1 MQLPELLMPGGS
13 LEKARVAF
21 RYGADAIY
29 IGSPMFSLRTRENK
43 TREDDIATIIQEA
56 HEMGKM
62 VYATV
67 NAFPHQSAIPAY
79 RRHLEHLKEMK
90 PDGIIFADWGI
101 CALANEICPEIPLHL
116 SVQSCTM
123 NEPAIRMWQ
132 KMGVVRLITAR
143 EMSIAE
149 VKQLHALMPD
159 LEIEYFV
166 HGSVCMAY
174 SGRCIM
180 SAFTGGRDAN
190 AGTCNHTCR
199 WNYRVKDEDGNEID
213 MGAHVANCLGCSAGN
228 ARSLESFEKKCLIEE
243 EQRQGEYFPIEEDF
257 HGTHIMSSRD
267 MAMIEYLQQ
276 IIEAG
281 VCSLKVEG
289 RNKTAYYVAT
299 VARAYRKALDNI
311 AAGKEFD
318 PKLWEEIHASANRG
332 FFPGFSQ
339 GKPQKGD
346 IQYEA
351 NRSHSTHKFVGRVVH
366 WEDRRAEI
374 IVKNRINKGDE
385 IEVVM
390 PNMEDDFSFS
400 ATGMQFGGKL
410 VEALHGGNDNKV
422 VSIACEKELPDGV
435 FLRKRIF
442 PQARA

>member
-1 MQLPELLMPGGS
+1 MKLPELLMPGGS

-21 RYGADAIY
+21 RYGADAVY
-29 IGSPMFSLRTRENK
+29 IGSPMFSLRTRQNK
-43 TREDDIATIIQEA
+43 TREDDIEIIVKEA
-56 HEMGKM
+56 HEMGKR
-62 VYATV
+62 VYVTV

-79 RRHLEHLKEMK
+79 RNHLKKLKEIN

-101 CALANEICPEIPLHL
+101 CALAREICPDIPLHL

-123 NEPAIRMWQ
+123 NEPAIKQWQ
-132 KMGVVRLITAR
+132 NLGVVRLITAR

-149 VKQLHALMPD
+149 VKQIHDLMPD

-199 WNYRVKDEDGNEID
+199 WNYRVKDEDGHEID
-213 MGAHVANCLGCSAGN
+213 MGPHVANCVGCPDGK
-228 ARSLESFEKKCLIEE
+228 ARSLESFEKNCVIEE
-243 EQRQGEYFPIEEDF
+243 EKRQGEDFPVEEDF

-267 MAMIEYLQQ
+267 MAMIEYLQP
-276 IIEAG
+276 IIDAG

-299 VARAYRKALDNI
+299 VTRAYRKALDNI
-311 AAGKEFD
+311 AAGKKFD
-318 PKLWEEIHASANRG
+318 SYLWQELYASANRG

-351 NRSHSTHKFVGRVVH
+351 NRSHSTHKFVGRVVE
-366 WEDRRAEI
+366 WKNGMIEI
-374 IVKNRINKGDE
+374 IVKNLLQEGDE

-390 PNMEDDFSFS
+390 PNMDDDFCFK
-400 ATGMQFGGKL
+400 ATGMMFGDDF
-410 VEALHGGNDNKV
+410 VDALHGGNNNK
-422 VSIACEKELPDGV
+422 IARIKCKKEVPSGV
-435 FLRKRIF
+435 FLRKKV
-442 PQARA
+442 

>member
-1 MQLPELLMPGGS
+1 MKLPELLMPGGS

-43 TREDDIATIIQEA
+43 TSEDDIATIVKEA

-62 VYATV
+62 VYVTI

-79 RRHLEHLKEMK
+79 RKHLERLKEIK

-101 CALANEICPEIPLHL
+101 CALAKEICPDIPLHL

-123 NEPAIRMWQ
+123 NEPAIKQWQ
-132 KMGVVRLITAR
+132 RLGVVRLITAR
-143 EMSIAE
+143 EMSTAE
-149 VKQLHALMPD
+149 VKQIHDLMPD

-199 WNYRVKDEDGNEID
+199 WNYRVKDDDGHEID
-213 MGAHVANCLGCSAGN
+213 MGAHVANCVGCPSGE
-228 ARSLESFEKKCLIEE
+228 ARSIESFEKQCLVEE
-243 EQRQGEYFPIEEDF
+243 EERKGEHVPIEEDF

-267 MAMIEYLQQ
+267 MAMIELLPQ

-299 VARAYRKALDNI
+299 VARAYRKALDTI

-318 PKLWEEIHASANRG
+318 LKVWEEIHATANRG
-332 FFPGFSQ
+332 FFPGFAQ

-351 NRSHSTHKFVGRVVH
+351 NRSHSTHQFVGRVLS
-366 WEDRRAEI
+366 WEKGRAEI
-374 IVKNRINKGDE
+374 LVKNRLSEGDE

-390 PNMEDDFSFS
+390 PNMDDDFIFS
-400 ATGMQFGGKL
+400 ATGMQFG
-410 VEALHGGNDNKV
+410 EENADALHGGNDNKV
-422 VSIACEKELPDGV
+422 ASIVCEKEIPAGV
-435 FLRKRIF
+435 FLRKRI
-442 PQARA
+442 

>member
-1 MQLPELLMPGGS
+1 MKLPELLMPGGS

-21 RYGADAIY
+21 QYGADAVY
-29 IGSPMFSLRTRENK
+29 IGSPMFSLRTRENR
-43 TREDDIATIIQEA
+43 TTENDIAILVQEA
-56 HEMGKM
+56 HEMGKK
-62 VYATV
+62 VYVTI

-79 RRHLEHLKEMK
+79 KKHLTRLKEIQ

-101 CALANEICPEIPLHL
+101 CALAREICPEIPLHL

-123 NEPAIRMWQ
+123 NEPAIRQWQ
-132 KMGVVRLITAR
+132 QLGVVRLITAR

-149 VKQLHALMPD
+149 VQQIHNLLPD

-199 WNYRVKDEDGNEID
+199 WNYRVKDEDGHEID
-213 MGAHVANCLGCSAGN
+213 MGPHVSNCLSEFGDGE
-228 ARSLESFEKKCLIEE
+228 ARSLESFEKNCLIEE
-243 EQRQGEYFPIEEDF
+243 EERKGEYFPVEEDF

-267 MAMIEYLQQ
+267 MAMIELLPK
-276 IIEAG
+276 IIAAG

-289 RNKTAYYVAT
+289 RNKTVYYVAT

-318 PKLWEEIHASANRG
+318 SKLWEELWASANRG
-332 FFPGFSQ
+332 FFPGFAQ

-351 NRSHSTHKFVGRVVH
+351 NRSHSTHKFVGRVLFYGDGKI
-366 WEDRRAEI
+366 EL
-374 IVKNRINKGDE
+374 IVKNRIDTGDV

-390 PNMEDDFSFS
+390 PNIDDDFSFT
-400 ATGMQFGGKL
+400 ATELFFDEKS
-410 VEALHGGNDNKV
+410 VDALHGGNEN
-422 VSIACEKELPDGV
+422 SSACIACEKEVPAGV
-435 FLRKRIF
+435 FLRKRI
-442 PQARA
+442 

>member
-1 MQLPELLMPGGS
+1 MKLPELLMPGGS

-21 RYGADAIY
+21 RYGADAVF
-29 IGSPMFSLRTRENK
+29 IGSPMFSLRTRQNR
-43 TREDDIATIIQEA
+43 TTEDDIATIVKEA

-62 VYATV
+62 VYVTI

-79 RRHLEHLKEMK
+79 RKHLERLKEIK

-101 CALANEICPEIPLHL
+101 CAMAREICPEIPLHL

-123 NEPAIRMWQ
+123 NEPAIRQWQ
-132 KMGVVRLITAR
+132 QLGVVRLITAR
-143 EMSIAE
+143 EMSVAE
-149 VKQLHALMPD
+149 VKQIHRLMPD

-199 WNYRVKDEDGNEID
+199 WNYKVKDEDGHEID
-213 MGAHVANCLGCSAGN
+213 MGPHVANVLDDTREGCP
-228 ARSLESFEKKCLIEE
+228 RSLESFEKNCQIEE
-243 EQRQGEYFPIEEDF
+243 EFRKGEHFPVEEDF

-267 MAMIEYLQQ
+267 MAMIEYLKE
-276 IIEAG
+276 IIDAG

-289 RNKTAYYVAT
+289 RNKTAYYAAT

-318 PKLWEEIHASANRG
+318 SKLWEELQASSNRG
-332 FFPGFSQ
+332 FFPGFAQ

-351 NRSHSTHKFVGRVVH
+351 NRSNSTHKFAGHVVS
-366 WEDRRAEI
+366 WKDGRAEI
-374 IVKNRINKGDE
+374 LVKNQINEGDI

-390 PNMEDDFSFS
+390 PSMDDDFTFK
-400 ATGMQFGGKL
+400 ATGMKFGDND
-410 VEALHGGNDNKV
+410 VESLHGGNDNDI
-422 VSIACEKELPDGV
+422 VSIACEREIPEGV
-435 FLRKRIF
+435 FLRKRI
-442 PQARA
+442 

>member
-1 MQLPELLMPGGS
+1 MKLPELLLPGGS

-43 TREDDIATIIQEA
+43 TTENDIATIVKEA
-56 HEMGKM
+56 HELKKK
-62 VYATV
+62 VYVTI
-67 NAFPHQSAIPAY
+67 NAFPHQSSIPVF
-79 RRHLEHLKEMK
+79 RKHLERLKEIK

-101 CALANEICPEIPLHL
+101 CAMAREICPEIPLHL

-123 NEPAIRMWQ
+123 NEPAIRQWQ
-132 KMGVVRLITAR
+132 KLGVVRLITAR
-143 EMSIAE
+143 EMSVAE
-149 VKQLHALMPD
+149 VKQIHDLMPD
-159 LEIEYFV
+159 LEIEYFI

-199 WNYRVKDEDGNEID
+199 WNYRVKDEDGNEVE
-213 MGAHVANCLGCSAGN
+213 MGPHVANCVGCSDGET
-228 ARSLESFEKKCLIEE
+228 RSIESFEKNCLIEE
-243 EQRQGEYFPIEEDF
+243 EQRKGEHFPVEEDF

-267 MAMIEYLQQ
+267 MAMIEFLPQ
-276 IIEAG
+276 IIDAG

-311 AAGKEFD
+311 AQGKEFD
-318 PKLWEEIHASANRG
+318 SQLWKELQASANRG

-351 NRSHSTHKFVGRVVH
+351 NRSHSTHKFIGYVVS
-366 WEDRRAEI
+366 WKNGRAEI
-374 IVKNRINKGDE
+374 IVKNRIDNGDE
-385 IEVVM
+385 VEVVM
-390 PNMEDDFSFS
+390 PNIDDDFSFI
-400 ATGMQFGGKL
+400 AKNMQFGEKN
-410 VEALHGGNDNKV
+410 VDSLHGGNGNEV
-422 VSIACEKELPDGV
+422 ASIACEKEIPQGV
-435 FLRKRIF
+435 FLRKKV
-442 PQARA
+442 